1 MSGAITHS
9 FFDASGIKSPLLID
23 LPHGGDVYPEN
34 FHFSCP
40 KIALEL
46 CEEKYLDD
54 LFLKPVVSI
63 GGAVLKANFPRT
75 YVDVNRDAND
85 IDQLLLATP
94 WTGPICDNG
103 RAVHGHGVVMRL
115 VQGEPIYHA
124 PLAHIDIENRIKNYY
139 SEYHKT
145 LNDLSNK
152 IVEQFSTVYHLNIH
166 SMPSSVA
173 KAHFPHAT
181 PDFILGDLDG
191 RSCGLDFRN
200 HIREV
205 LKNMGY
211 HVLVNQLYKGAE
223 IIRRYGQPA
232 WGRHSLQVEIN
243 RALFQDEKT
252 GEKNKNFD
260 KLKEDIESLI
270 KTISHCHIK

>member
-1 MSGAITHS
+1 MSEAITHS
-9 FFDASGIKSPLLID
+9 FFDVDGIKSPLLID
-23 LPHGGDVYPEN
+23 LPHSGGIYPAD
-34 FHFSCP
+34 FHYSCP

-46 CEEKYLDD
+46 CEEKYLDE
-54 LFLKPVVSI
+54 LLIPPALSI

-115 VQGEPIYHA
+115 VQGEPIYRA
-124 PLAHIDIENRIKNYY
+124 PLAHIEIENRIKNYY

-152 IVEQFSTVYHLNIH
+152 IVEQFGTVYHLNLH
-166 SMPSSVA
+166 SMPSSVV
-173 KAHFPHAT
+173 KANFPHDP

-191 RSCGLDFRN
+191 RSCGLNFRN
-200 HIREV
+200 HISGT
-205 LKNMGY
+205 LKDMGY
-211 HVLVNQLYKGAE
+211 RVVINQLYKGAE

-252 GEKNKNFD
+252 GKKNNKID

-270 KTISHCHIK
+270 RTINALS